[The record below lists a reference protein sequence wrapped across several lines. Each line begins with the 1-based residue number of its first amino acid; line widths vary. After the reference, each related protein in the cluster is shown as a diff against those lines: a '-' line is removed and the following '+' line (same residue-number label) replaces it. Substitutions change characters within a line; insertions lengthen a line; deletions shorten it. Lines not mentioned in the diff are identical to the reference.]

1 MQLKIRRSQRESGV
15 ISSKVIFAIDV
26 RAEYSPLER
35 ANIQRYKLHNEV
47 IYNSEASKRHIARG
61 DQQAA
66 QGTTGGNL
74 KSIASFV
81 LARMNLNI
89 TIASLERGHHVECKS
104 MEELLDAE
112 ETLIDACKNVKAYL
126 DTAATFDGRE
136 VLIDFNG
143 DQPAI
148 VAQTVTPAPMKVVPA
163 PAPTYESAP
172 ALPAPSQDESSEEAT
187 AEPEYRPPLQAFGIE
202 LPVGVEEKHITFAL
216 ICAAFVLLLLAVRAC
231 AY

>member
-1 MQLKIRRSQRESGV
+1 MQLKIKRSQRESGV
-15 ISSKVIFAIDV
+15 MSSKVIFAIDV
-26 RAEYSPLER
+26 RAEYSPIER

-47 IYNSEASKRHIARG
+47 IYNSEASKRHLARG
-61 DQQAA
+61 DQQLA

-112 ETLIDACKNVKAYL
+112 ETLIDACKNVKSYL

-136 VLIDFNG
+136 VLIDFDG
-143 DQPAI
+143 DQPAVI
-148 VAQTVTPAPMKVVPA
+148 AHTVTPAPMTVVPA
-163 PAPTYESAP
+163 PAPAYESTP
-172 ALPAPSQDESSEEAT
+172 ALPAPSPDESSEDTVTET
-187 AEPEYRPPLQAFGIE
+187 EYRPPRQAFGIE
-202 LPVGVEEKHITFAL
+202 LPAGIEEKHITFAL
-216 ICAAFVLLLLAVRAC
+216 ICAAFVVLLLAVRAC